1 VVNFFRPKKTTL
13 TPQQLARACRRL
25 GWIGLVLQIML
36 GVGPLLVVITQVLLN
51 LGRWQMTSFSAGLWL
66 AVVCLLLLL
75 FSIYWCFRY
84 ISVARRLDSQDL
96 RPAKSEVKRIL
107 SIGLLTN
114 LIIMALSVL
123 IALWRVSELTW
134 KMLLLP
140 QGATVISPGQTATT
154 MTQGALIT
162 PSNMIAIHAMIS
174 AIAAGLV
181 GAIVALILIAQVAK
195 HRPPADAFS

>member
-1 VVNFFRPKKTTL
+1 MVNFFKSKKTTL

-25 GWIGLVLQIML
+25 GWIGLVLQILL

-51 LGRWQMTSFSAGLWL
+51 LGRWQATSFSAGLWL
-66 AVVCLLLLL
+66 AVICLVLLL

-84 ISVARRLDSQDL
+84 ILVSRRLESQDL

-114 LIIMALSVL
+114 LTIMVLAVL

-140 QGATVISPGQTATT
+140 QGAMVISPGQTATT
-154 MTQGALIT
+154 GALIT
-162 PSNMIAIHAMIS
+162 PSNMIAIQAMVS
-174 AIAAGLV
+174 TIAAGLV

-195 HRPPADAFS
+195 HRPPTDAFS